1 VAGGTIAVLAPSV
14 SVSITIETGSDE
26 ADDIHIHAGGQ
37 GIWVARMLRHL
48 GYGPLVCAP
57 VGGES
62 GRTLLGLTGEWGIEV
77 QPVETVAQT
86 PSYVHDRRGGEREE
100 LARSRSSSLYR
111 HEADELYQRFL
122 EAALSSQACVVTG
135 PESEDLLADDF
146 YRRLGN
152 DLAAAE
158 VQVVADLH
166 GQHLDRFLEGGPID
180 VLKVSAGDL
189 VEDGRIDRTGDDDTD
204 LEPIAVTVGTLVD
217 RGVRGAVVSRGDRAA
232 LAWLDDRFWLV
243 SGPELAVVDPAGS
256 GDSMTAALAT
266 ACVEDLRPD
275 ASLRRSWAAGAA
287 NVTRHG
293 LGSGVPGLIEELS
306 ERVDLDTWTPSGT
319 TTDSDEGADEEE
331 DAPEAEEAS

>member
-1 VAGGTIAVLAPSV
+1 VGRGAIAVLAPSV
-14 SVSITIETGSDE
+14 SVSITIEAGSDE

-48 GYGPLVCAP
+48 GYEPLVCAP

-77 QPVETVAQT
+77 QPVETIAET
-86 PSYVHDRRGGEREE
+86 PTYVHDRRGGEREE
-100 LARSRSSSLYR
+100 LARTRSGALRR
-111 HEADELYQRFL
+111 HESDELYQRFL

-135 PESEDLLADDF
+135 PVADDLLVDDF
-146 YRRLGN
+146 YRRLGS

-158 VQVVADLH
+158 VRVVADLH
-166 GQHLDRFLEGGPID
+166 GQNLDRFLEGGPIA

-189 VEDGRIDRTGDDDTD
+189 VEDGRIAHTGDGDGDRD
-204 LEPIAVTVGTLVD
+204 LEPIAATVRTLVD
-217 RGVRGAVVSRGDRAA
+217 GGVEGAVVSRGDRAA
-232 LAWLDDRFWLV
+232 LAWLGDRFWLV

-275 ASLRRSWAAGAA
+275 AALKRSWAAGAA

-293 LGSGVPGLIEELS
+293 LGSGVPGLIEELA
-306 ERVDLDTWTPSGT
+306 ERVELHTWTPTGSREDG
-319 TTDSDEGADEEE
+319 DEQE
-331 DAPEAEEAS
+331 DPS

>member
-1 VAGGTIAVLAPSV
+1 LSVAGGTIAVLAPSV
-14 SVSITIETGSDE
+14 SVSITVEAGSDE

-48 GYGPLVCAP
+48 GYEPLVCAP

-77 QPVETVAQT
+77 QPVETIDET
-86 PSYVHDRRGGEREE
+86 PSYVHDRRGGERDE
-100 LARSRSSSLYR
+100 LARSRAPSLRR
-111 HEADELYQRFL
+111 HESDELYQRFL

-135 PESEDLLADDF
+135 PESMGLLTEDF
-146 YRRLGN
+146 YRRLGA

-158 VQVVADLH
+158 VRVVADLH
-166 GQHLDRFLEGGPID
+166 GVHLDRFLDGGPIQ

-189 VEDGRIDRTGDDDTD
+189 VEDGRIDRTGEDDTD
-204 LEPIAVTVGTLVD
+204 LEPIAATVTTLVE
-217 RGVRGAVVSRGDRAA
+217 RGVHGAVVSRGDRAA
-232 LAWLDDRFWLV
+232 LAWLGDRFWLV

-266 ACVEDLRPD
+266 ACVEELRPD
-275 ASLRRSWAAGAA
+275 AALRRSWAAGAA

-306 ERVDLDTWTPSGT
+306 ERVDLGSWAPAGSTP
-319 TTDSDEGADEEE
+319 EADE
-331 DAPEAEEAS
+331 DPS

>member
-1 VAGGTIAVLAPSV
+1 VARGAIAVLAPSV
-14 SVSITIETGSDE
+14 SVSITIEVGSDE

-48 GYGPLVCAP
+48 GYEPLVCAP

-77 QPVETVAQT
+77 LPVDTIAETPT
-86 PSYVHDRRGGEREE
+86 YVHDRRGGEREE
-100 LARSRSSSLYR
+100 LARSPSAALRR

-122 EAALSSQACVVTG
+122 EAALSSQVCVVTG
-135 PESEDLLADDF
+135 PVTDDLLAGDL
-146 YRRLGN
+146 YRRLGS
-152 DLAAAE
+152 DLAAAD

-166 GQHLDRFLEGGPID
+166 GQHLDRFLEGGPIA

-189 VEDGRIDRTGDDDTD
+189 VEDGRLEETGDDDAD
-204 LEPIAVTVGTLVD
+204 LEPLAATVQALVD
-217 RGVRGAVVSRGDRAA
+217 QGVEGAVVSRGDRAA
-232 LAWLDDRFWLV
+232 LAWLDGRFWLV

-266 ACVEDLRPD
+266 ACVEELRPD

-293 LGSGVPGLIEELS
+293 LGSGVPGLIEELA
-306 ERVDLDTWTPSGT
+306 ERVHLDRWEPGAPPSAP
-319 TTDSDEGADEEE
+319 ADDGEA
-331 DAPEAEEAS
+331 DEAEEQEAS